1 MGDGSRPNVSVSSS
15 RDLHKLGEEEEEEL
29 RMLASLCREQTEE
42 DEQEDGRGHR
52 LSASQQRRCNVS
64 LSISS
69 DDTTTWTQCYPVV
82 SSHVTQGLEATM
94 EAPVQSTRD
103 AMNQLFSPSLFAS
116 WHESLQCQFFCMT
129 LLFIKGL
136 ESFYVCE
143 GNKISLTYRKRKAQR
158 PDIVILPSRFTL
170 Y

>member
-103 AMNQLFSPSLFAS
+103 AMNQLFP
-116 WHESLQCQFFCMT
+116 
-129 LLFIKGL
+129 LL
-136 ESFYVCE
+136 C
-143 GNKISLTYRKRKAQR
+143 
-158 PDIVILPSRFTL
+158 LPLGMNL
-170 Y
+170 YNVSSSV